1 MAVKDVV
8 VELHL
13 VVVELHL
20 QDLGSDLLE
29 NVQAHQ
35 RPASAQSQSK
45 VTAYR
50 MRVRLSALN
59 AYHGG
64 HAATCDGIG
73 YGAALSTDCAPAS

>member
-8 VELHL
+8 GELHL
-13 VVVELHL
+13 R
-20 QDLGSDLLE
+20 DLGSDLFE
-29 NVQAHQ
+29 DVQAHQ

-50 MRVRLSALN
+50 MRGQEVVLS

-64 HAATCDGIG
+64 DVAAHGRSDN
-73 YGAALSTDCAPAS
+73 GAAYPTAFAPAS